1 MTSLKEFFT
10 IIIDSFIFVPTIK
23 EDDKYIYVEYINT
36 TLPNRGFAIK
46 KPSNFRTSK
55 KSITADLY
63 SDLQKRVLL

>member
-36 TLPNRGFAIK
+36 ALPNRGFAIR
-46 KPSNFRTSK
+46 KPSNFVVSK

-63 SDLQKRVLL
+63 SDLQERGLL